1 MMDIVIKDLN
11 KTYGEKTVLNNV
23 SAVFHAGQCTC
34 IMAESGKGKTTL
46 LRLIMGLEQP
56 DSGSI
61 SGVPERISVVF
72 QEDRLCEDFSIAAN
86 IRMVL
91 DNDTDISDDGIRE
104 LLSELS
110 MQEDINTPVGQLSGG
125 MKRRVAIARAI
136 AYDSEWLILDEPFK
150 GLDETTRDKVIGTI
164 VQKRKSVILV
174 SHNIEE
180 AEKMHAVIIDPSSL
194 FV

>member
-1 MMDIVIKDLN
+1 MDIVIKDLN

>member
-1 MMDIVIKDLN
+1 MDIVIKDLN

-150 GLDETTRDKVIGTI
+150 GLDETTRDKVIGMI

-180 AEKMHAVIIDPSSL
+180 AEKMHAVILDPSSL